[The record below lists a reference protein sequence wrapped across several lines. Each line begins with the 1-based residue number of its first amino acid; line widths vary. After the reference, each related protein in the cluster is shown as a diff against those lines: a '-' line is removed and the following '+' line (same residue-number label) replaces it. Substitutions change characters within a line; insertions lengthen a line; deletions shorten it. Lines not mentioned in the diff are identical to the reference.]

1 MDLLVDTMRVR
12 GASAARL
19 ARVATG
25 ALPHALERALV
36 GVPDGRIEAI
46 SIELALDPGE
56 LDDVALATIWADAIR
71 AELVRELAGAR
82 AGGPDAVVASRRGSG
97 SRLVSMEWATRA
109 AKRWLDTGDRAG
121 PVPIAALQLGAIVES
136 EAAAGAAIPAVAAR
150 LVVELGERLWRPV
163 RTVAAAPESPS
174 VGATD
179 DVPEPIG
186 PAPAT
191 TDMAGVDAEASAPS
205 ARREAD
211 KATDIAVPQT
221 RVREAATRVAA
232 VAELAAEAG
241 TARPAGELALDSLTD
256 AAGLSL
262 LYPWLADHCRAAVDL
277 HPGLDPVVVRTH
289 ALAALVDPDDPRH
302 VHDPFVALLAGQA
315 IDDVEQIRLSLA
327 EEVRAAA
334 DEVLAS
340 FASLLPGFAGSSPD
354 FVRAEWI
361 QRIGVLDTAADPV
374 RLTARS
380 HPLDVV
386 LPQLPYPLALFR
398 LPWSPPVS
406 VRFRP

>member
-1 MDLLVDTMRVR
+1 
-12 GASAARL
+12 
-19 ARVATG
+19 
-25 ALPHALERALV
+25 
-36 GVPDGRIEAI
+36 
-46 SIELALDPGE
+46 
-56 LDDVALATIWADAIR
+56 
-71 AELVRELAGAR
+71 
-82 AGGPDAVVASRRGSG
+82 
-97 SRLVSMEWATRA
+97 
-109 AKRWLDTGDRAG
+109 
-121 PVPIAALQLGAIVES
+121 
-136 EAAAGAAIPAVAAR
+136 
-150 LVVELGERLWRPV
+150 VELGERLWRPV

-191 TDMAGVDAEASAPS
+191 TDTAGVDAEASAPS